1 MSITASDITDPTFLK
16 LTSTQQTAYIAQG
29 ALMFK
34 AQALKSSIDTTKI
47 ATPTPYY
54 PLRIQVVCVLIAM
67 CKDLVGSDWREVRDG
82 LSIDTYQAKLK
93 TLTDE
98 MSDLIMSFTPEMCG
112 YEDSSSNA
120 GTGSITVA
128 WGRE

>member
-1 MSITASDITDPTFLK
+1 MSITTSDITDPTFLK
-16 LTSTQQTAYIAQG
+16 LPSTQQTAYLAQG
-29 ALMFK
+29 ALMFT
-34 AQALKSSIDTTKI
+34 AQALKSSITVGSI
-47 ATPTPYY
+47 ATPTPYI

-67 CKDLVGSDWREVRDG
+67 CKDLVGSDFREIRDG

-98 MSDLIMSFTPEMCG
+98 LGDLIMSFTPTMCG
-112 YEDSSSNA
+112 YTDSTSNA
-120 GTGSITVA
+120 GTGSICVA

>member
-16 LTSTQQTAYIAQG
+16 LTVDQQDAYIAQG
-29 ALMFK
+29 ALMFEM
-34 AQALKSSIDTTKI
+34 QALKSSIVIESI
-47 ATPTPYY
+47 ADPTPYI
-54 PLRIQVVCVLIAM
+54 PLRIQVVCVLISM
-67 CKDLVGSDWREVRDG
+67 CKDLVGSDWREIRDG

-98 MSDLIMSFTPEMCG
+98 MSELIMSFTPTMCG
-112 YEDSSSNA
+112 YTDTTSNT
-120 GTGSITVA
+120 GTGSICVS

>member
-1 MSITASDITDPTFLK
+1 MSITASNITDPTFLK
-16 LTSTQQTAYIAQG
+16 LTSTQQAAYLAQG
-29 ALMFK
+29 VLMFT
-34 AQALKSSIDTTKI
+34 AQALKSSITIASI
-47 ATPTPYY
+47 ATPTPYI
-54 PLRIQVVCVLIAM
+54 PLRMQVVFVLIAM
-67 CKDLVGSDWREVRDG
+67 CKDLVGSDFREIRDG

-98 MSDLIMSFTPEMCG
+98 MGELIMSFTPTMCG
-112 YEDSSSNA
+112 YEDDTINT

>member
-16 LTSTQQTAYIAQG
+16 LTDDQQDAYIAQG
-29 ALMFK
+29 ALMFEM
-34 AQALKSSIDTTKI
+34 QALKSSIDVESI
-47 ATPTPYY
+47 ADPTPYI
-54 PLRIQVVCVLIAM
+54 PLRIQVVCVLISM
-67 CKDLVGSDWREVRDG
+67 CKDLVGSDWREIRDG

-98 MSDLIMSFTPEMCG
+98 MSELIMSFTPTMCG
-112 YEDSSSNA
+112 YEDTTSNT
-120 GTGSITVA
+120 GTGSICVA

>member
-16 LTSTQQTAYIAQG
+16 LTTTQQNAYLAQG
-29 ALMFK
+29 ALMFNM
-34 AQALKSSIDTTKI
+34 QATKSSITVGSI
-47 ATPTPYY
+47 ATPTPYI
-54 PLRIQVVCVLIAM
+54 PLRIQIVCVLIAM

-82 LSIDTYQAKLK
+82 LSIDTYHAKLK

-98 MSDLIMSFTPEMCG
+98 MSDLVMSFTPTMCG
-112 YEDSSSNA
+112 YEDTASNA
-120 GTGSITVA
+120 GTGSICVA